1 MWSVWLYAV
10 TLRYCYLTLSKLNP
24 PYCIYLFC
32 WHDHCTDAVVSLP
45 TSGFVN
51 VRLEE
56 EKPIFNKQR
65 IDFTPPEKI
74 NHLTVC
80 NNQLCMS
87 LGKDTLLRQITLS
100 TLGTFWSLLCLGCF
114 NFAFAAG
121 FIVINTRSLLL
132 NAAWWHVL
140 CSVPHR
146 IDLAKPDQLN
156 QIELGRKDESK
167 VHRLFLDPTGEKT
180 TIMLAH
186 LIYRHSVWHCYCVL
200 ICFMLFV
207 V

>member
-1 MWSVWLYAV
+1 MWSVWLDAV

-24 PYCIYLFC
+24 TYRIDLFC
-32 WHDHCTDAVVSLP
+32 WHDHCSDTVVFFP

-100 TLGTFWSLLCLGCF
+100 TLGTFWSLLCLDCF
-114 NFAFAAG
+114 NFEFIAG
-121 FIVINTRSLLL
+121 FVRINTRSLLL
-132 NAAWWHVL
+132 NAAWSVRL
-140 CSVPHR
+140 TCSVFCST
-146 IDLAKPDQLN
+146 QN
-156 QIELGRKDESK
+156 WLGQARSTQSDWIRKEGWK
-167 VHRLFLDPTGEKT
+167 
-180 TIMLAH
+180 
-186 LIYRHSVWHCYCVL
+186 
-200 ICFMLFV
+200 
-207 V
+207 

>member
-1 MWSVWLYAV
+1 MHWRYVIV
-10 TLRYCYLTLSKLNP
+10 RYCYLTLTKLNP
-24 PYCIYLFC
+24 TYCIDLFC
-32 WHDHCTDAVVSLP
+32 WHDHCTDAAVFLP

-87 LGKDTLLRQITLS
+87 LGKDTLLRQTTLS
-100 TLGTFWSLLCLGCF
+100 TLGTCWSLLCLDCF
-114 NFAFAAG
+114 HFDFMAG
-121 FIVINTRSLLL
+121 FIVINTRSLLCG
-132 NAAWWHVL
+132 WHVL

-180 TIMLAH
+180 TIMMAH
-186 LIYRHSVWHCYCVL
+186 LILC
-200 ICFMLFV
+200 
-207 V
+207 